1 MITPAQKTNSAAL
14 AFLAA
19 GSIWLLVGALY
30 GLVSA
35 IHLVAPEFFDNIPW
49 LMFGRSRPVHVNTV
63 IYGFVINTLIG
74 CGLYYMPA
82 LLKCRLWSEAMAWWS
97 FVLWNLAVLSGPISF
112 AYGYSQGREYAEYI
126 WGADLAITLAIALLA
141 VNSVMTILN
150 RRENFLYVAVWY
162 FVATFL
168 WTGFS
173 YPIGNVMWHP
183 ATGAMS
189 GMLDSII
196 LWFYAHN
203 LPGLILTPLAT
214 GAAYYVIP
222 RVTRTPLYSHTLSV
236 IGFWTLVAF
245 YTHIGGHHII
255 QAPIPLWMRNIAVVH
270 SIVMVVPV
278 FTVLTNLWLTIRGA
292 GGRVL
297 ADPAGR
303 FVLAGSIWYLITC
316 IQGPAQSLPELQRVT
331 HLNNWTIGHSHIAV
345 LGFSG
350 FIALGCMWHVLPL
363 IVRRRIYA
371 PRLINM
377 QFGLMTTGLTGF
389 FLILTAAG
397 LIEGHGW
404 YNGETVYRTL
414 AEMPTYMGLRAAL
427 GVSIIAAAVVGLFNF
442 WMTIRHGEPFTPEY
456 VVEPEENL

>member
-1 MITPAQKTNSAAL
+1 MITPDRRTNSAAL

-19 GSIWLLVGALY
+19 GTVWLMVGTLY

-35 IHLVAPEFFDNIPW
+35 IDLLAPEFFSNIPW
-49 LMFGRSRPVHVNTV
+49 LVFGRSRPVHVNTL
-63 IYGFVINTLIG
+63 IYGFVINMLVG
-74 CGLYYMPA
+74 SGLYYLPA
-82 LLKCRLWSEAMAWWS
+82 LLKCRLWSETMAWWS
-97 FVLWNLAVLSGPISF
+97 FFLWNLAVLSGPVSF
-112 AYGYSQGREYAEYI
+112 AYGHTQGREYSEYI
-126 WGADLAITLAIALLA
+126 FSADLAIVAAVLLLAI
-141 VNSVMTILN
+141 NSVMTIVH

-168 WTGFS
+168 WTIFA

-183 ATGAMS
+183 ASGALS
-189 GMLDSII
+189 GMLDSVI

-222 RVTRTPLYSHTLSV
+222 RVARTPLYSHTLSV

-245 YTHIGGHHII
+245 YTHIGGHHLI
-255 QAPIPLWMRNIAVVH
+255 QAPIPSWMRNIAVVH

-278 FTVLTNLWLTIRGA
+278 FTVLANLWLTVRGV

-345 LGFSG
+345 LGFAG
-350 FIALGCMWHVLPL
+350 FIALGAMWHVLPL

-371 PRLINM
+371 PRLVNM
-377 QFGLMTTGLTGF
+377 QFGLLMTGLTGF
-389 FLILTAAG
+389 FVVLTAAG
-397 LIEGHGW
+397 LIEGQGW

-427 GVSIIAAAVVGLFNF
+427 GLAIITAAGVGLFNF
-442 WMTIRHGEPFTPEY
+442 WMTVWRGEPFAPQY
-456 VVEPEENL
+456 VIEAEEEP